1 MDDST
6 RQILKMLRD
15 RIFELFPYGLQKI
28 WMTLNGG
35 AYYHMATIICY
46 LLTYFEDILA
56 STPLGDRRGVVY
68 GNLTKY
74 LGFRFEDR
82 M

>member
-1 MDDST
+1 
-6 RQILKMLRD
+6 
-15 RIFELFPYGLQKI
+15 
-28 WMTLNGG
+28 
-35 AYYHMATIICY
+35 MATIICY

-68 GNLTKY
+68 GNFTKY

-82 M
+82 MWEGYAYQETMMIIHRRK

>member
-1 MDDST
+1 
-6 RQILKMLRD
+6 
-15 RIFELFPYGLQKI
+15 
-28 WMTLNGG
+28 MTLNGG
-35 AYYHMATIICY
+35 AYYNMATIICY

-68 GNLTKY
+68 GNFTKY